1 MLRRMEEWLQERNAV
16 RRLLMESGISLI
28 LRLAESEEKMTKQ
41 EAYKSFRC
49 WHCSYRYSDSGECL
63 CGDPD
68 DENCPRDMGEPEGI
82 EE

>member
-1 MLRRMEEWLQERNAV
+1 
-16 RRLLMESGISLI
+16 
-28 LRLAESEEKMTKQ
+28 MTKQ

-49 WHCSYRYSDSGECL
+49 WHCSYRDSDSGECL

-68 DENCPRDMGEPEGI
+68 DENCPRDIGEPEGI

>member
-1 MLRRMEEWLQERNAV
+1 
-16 RRLLMESGISLI
+16 
-28 LRLAESEEKMTKQ
+28 MTKQ

-49 WHCSYRYSDSGECL
+49 WHCSYRDSDSGECL

-82 EE
+82 EEVQEKGNQRKGGFYRWERMAEDKH

>member
-16 RRLLMESGISLI
+16 RRLLTESGISHI
-28 LRLAESEEKMTKQ
+28 LRLVESEEKMTKQ

-49 WHCSYRYSDSGECL
+49 WHCPYRDSDSGECL

>member
-1 MLRRMEEWLQERNAV
+1 MLRRTEGWLLESNAV
-16 RRLLMESGISLI
+16 RRLLTESGTSLI

-41 EAYKSFRC
+41 EAYKSFWC
-49 WHCSYRYSDSGECL
+49 WHCSYRDSDSGECL

-68 DENCPRDMGEPEGI
+68 DENCPRDIGEPEGI

>member
-1 MLRRMEEWLQERNAV
+1 MLERNAV
-16 RRLLMESGISLI
+16 RRLLTESGISLI
-28 LRLAESEEKMTKQ
+28 LPLAESEEKMTKQ

-49 WHCSYRYSDSGECL
+49 WHCSYRDSDSGECI

-68 DENCPRDMGEPEGI
+68 DENCPRDMEEPDRV

>member
-1 MLRRMEEWLQERNAV
+1 MDKQGNTIAGRKRNDEFDFYETPKWATEKAV
-16 RRLLMESGISLI
+16 
-28 LRLAESEEKMTKQ
+28 

>member
-1 MLRRMEEWLQERNAV
+1 
-16 RRLLMESGISLI
+16 
-28 LRLAESEEKMTKQ
+28 MTKQ

-49 WHCSYRYSDSGECL
+49 WHCPYRDSDSGECL